1 MLTALKNHY
10 FPLRVKIIALF
21 LFLLLPLIIVGST
34 IYQYG
39 YHTIRREITDSSSA
53 QLALYAGF
61 FSDEITRIQFSCY
74 RLASNPDINYLINAY
89 PVMTDYERSQYIL
102 RTAQL
107 LSTLQNSSQFLESA
121 AIYIPSL
128 NKTISVNDSEPGI
141 LFSEYFSR
149 QGKPDEINSHLFF
162 EQNQLCLYTHSPVR
176 FPAEN
181 EEELFLLKITFSND
195 SLSEFL
201 RNYASFPDSC
211 TILSSG
217 EGSFRLSSGPA
228 VSEENSAEMVITSI
242 DVENTGLILTSHVPT
257 RQIFGEI
264 KSYRMFWVAYIALSV
279 LIISLFSLALWH
291 FINRPVK
298 YLLRAIWEIE
308 AGRYQLT
315 DMPITGNDEFR
326 ILYQSFHK
334 MAHNLDNL
342 IHQVYEQK
350 ILTQRAELKQ
360 LQSQINPHFL
370 YNSFFNIY
378 RLAKD
383 EDCENIVLFSK
394 YLGNYYQYI
403 TRNAASEVPL
413 SAEYEHAVNYCS
425 IQKFRFD
432 GRLEIRLSPLPE
444 AFRSLKVPRMI
455 IQPILE
461 NAFEHGLNQ
470 VPSPSLCLNI
480 FQEDD
485 ALILS
490 VENNGPGLSETL
502 LTELKEKLEAPES
515 TLETT
520 ALINIH
526 RRLRMTYG
534 KTAGLYLSQKD
545 GYGLTVNIRIPI
557 PPQETEMKG
566 ANDV

>member
-1 MLTALKNHY
+1 MLTALKNRY
-10 FPLRVKIIALF
+10 FSLRIKIIVLF
-21 LFLLLPLIIVGST
+21 LSLLLPLILAGST

-39 YHTIRREITDSSSA
+39 YSTIRREITDSSSA

-61 FSDEITRIQFSCY
+61 LSDEITRIQLSCY
-74 RLASNPDINYLINAY
+74 RLASNTDINYLINAY

-141 LFSEYFSR
+141 LFSDYFSR
-149 QGKPDEINSHLFF
+149 QGQPDAVNSRLFF
-162 EQNQLCLYTHSPVR
+162 EQNQLCLYTQSPVR
-176 FPAEN
+176 FLSED
-181 EEELFLLKITFSND
+181 EEELFLLKVTFSGG
-195 SLSEFL
+195 SLSELL
-201 RNYASFPDSC
+201 RNYTSFPGSR
-211 TILSSG
+211 TVLSSA
-217 EGSFRLSSGPA
+217 EGSLCLASGPA
-228 VSEENSAEMVITSI
+228 AFEESSAKMVTTSTG
-242 DVENTGLILTSHVPT
+242 VENTGLILTSYVPT
-257 RQIFGEI
+257 RQIFGKI
-264 KSYRMFWVAYIALSV
+264 RNYRLFWVAYITLSV
-279 LIISLFSLALWH
+279 LVISLFSLALQH
-291 FINRPVK
+291 LINRPVK
-298 YLLRAIWEIE
+298 YLLCAIHEIE
-308 AGRYQLT
+308 AGRYRLT
-315 DMPITGNDEFR
+315 DTPITSNDEFR

-334 MAHNLDNL
+334 MAHSLDNL
-342 IHQVYEQK
+342 IHQVYELK

-432 GRLEIRLSPLPE
+432 GRLEIRLAPLPE
-444 AFRSLKVPRMI
+444 TFRSFRVPRMI
-455 IQPILE
+455 IQPLLE
-461 NAFEHGLNQ
+461 NAFEHGLSQ
-470 VPSPSLCLNI
+470 VPSPCLRLDI
-480 FQEDD
+480 LQEGN
-485 ALILS
+485 ALIIC
-490 VENNGPGLSETL
+490 VENNGPGLSKEMFE
-502 LTELKEKLEAPES
+502 ELRGRLEAS
-515 TLETT
+515 DGTLETT

-534 KTAGLYLSQKD
+534 KDAGLCLSQD
-545 GYGLTVNIRIPI
+545 NGCGLTVKIHIPL
-557 PPQETEMKG
+557 PPRET
-566 ANDV
+566 

>member
-1 MLTALKNHY
+1 MLTAFKNRY
-10 FPLRVKIIALF
+10 FSLRIKIIALF
-21 LFLLLPLIIVGST
+21 LSLLLPLILAGST

-39 YHTIRREITDSSSA
+39 YSTIRREITDSSSA
-53 QLALYAGF
+53 QLALFAGF
-61 FSDEITRIQFSCY
+61 LSDEITRVQLSCY
-74 RLASNPDINYLINAY
+74 RLASNTDINYLINAY

-128 NKTISVNDSEPGI
+128 HKTISVNDSEPGI

-149 QGKPDEINSHLFF
+149 QGKPDAINNRLFF
-162 EQNQLCLYTHSPVR
+162 EQNQLCLYTHTPVR
-176 FPAEN
+176 FLSQN
-181 EEELFLLKITFSND
+181 EDALFLLKVTFSGD
-195 SLSEFL
+195 SLSELL
-201 RNYASFPDSC
+201 RHYTRFPGSC
-211 TILSSG
+211 TVLSSNE
-217 EGSFRLSSGPA
+217 EGFCLSSGPA
-228 VSEENSAEMVITSI
+228 APETNSAEMVTTSTG
-242 DVENTGLILTSHVPT
+242 VENTGLVLTSYVPT
-257 RQIFGEI
+257 HQIFGEI
-264 KSYRMFWVAYIALSV
+264 RNYRLFWIAYIALSALV
-279 LIISLFSLALWH
+279 ISLFSLALQH
-291 FINRPVK
+291 LINRPVK
-298 YLLRAIWEIE
+298 YLLCAIEEIE
-308 AGRYQLT
+308 AGRYRLA

-326 ILYQSFHK
+326 ILYRSFHK

-432 GRLEIRLSPLPE
+432 GRLQIQLAHLPT
-444 AFRSLKVPRMI
+444 AFSNIKVPRMI
-455 IQPILE
+455 IQPVLE

-470 VPSPSLCLNI
+470 VSSPSLRLDI
-480 FQEDD
+480 FQESNT
-485 ALILS
+485 LVIR
-490 VENNGPGLSETL
+490 VENNGPGPSEEM
-502 LTELKEKLEAPES
+502 LTKLQWMLEAPE
-515 TLETT
+515 TNLETT

-534 KTAGLYLSQKD
+534 KDAGLYLSRE
-545 GYGLTVNIRIPI
+545 GAGGLTVRIHI
-557 PPQETEMKG
+557 PLPPRKT
-566 ANDV
+566 

>member
-1 MLTALKNHY
+1 MPNVLKNRY
-10 FPLRVKIIALF
+10 FSLRIKIIALF
-21 LFLLLPLIIVGST
+21 LSLLLPLILAGST
-34 IYQYG
+34 IYLYG
-39 YHTIRREITDSSSA
+39 YSTIRREITDSSSA

-61 FSDEITRIQFSCY
+61 LSDEITRIQLSCY
-74 RLASNPDINYLINAY
+74 RLVSNTDINYLINAY
-89 PVMTDYERSQYIL
+89 PVMSDYERSQYIL

-149 QGKPDEINSHLFF
+149 QGKPDAINGRLFF

-176 FPAEN
+176 FLSEN
-181 EEELFLLKITFSND
+181 EEELFLLKVTFSGN
-195 SLSEFL
+195 SLSELL
-201 RNYASFPDSC
+201 RNYTHFPDSR
-211 TILSSG
+211 IVLSSG
-217 EGSFRLSSGPA
+217 EGSFCLSSGPIA
-228 VSEENSAEMVITSI
+228 SQEDSSKMVTASTN
-242 DVENTGLILTSHVPT
+242 VENTGLVLTSHVPT
-257 RQIFGEI
+257 HQIFGGI
-264 KSYRMFWVAYIALSV
+264 RNYRLFWVAYIALSALV
-279 LIISLFSLALWH
+279 ISLFSLALQH
-291 FINRPVK
+291 LINRPVK
-298 YLLRAIWEIE
+298 YLLCAIGEIE
-308 AGRYQLT
+308 AGHYQLT
-315 DMPITGNDEFR
+315 DMPITSNDEFR

-413 SAEYEHAVNYCS
+413 SSEYEHAVNYCS

-432 GRLEIRLSPLPE
+432 GRLQIRLAPLPE
-444 AFRSLKVPRMI
+444 AFRNLKVPRMI
-455 IQPILE
+455 IQPVLE

-470 VPSPSLCLNI
+470 VPSPSLRLDI
-480 FQEDD
+480 FQEGD
-485 ALILS
+485 ALVVC
-490 VENNGPGLSETL
+490 VENNGPGLSEETL
-502 LTELKEKLEAPES
+502 TDLRRKLEAPES

-526 RRLRMTYG
+526 RRLRMIYG
-534 KTAGLYLSQKD
+534 KDAGLSLSQED
-545 GYGLTVNIRIPI
+545 GSGLTVKIHIPL
-557 PPQETEMKG
+557 PHREG
-566 ANDV
+566 

>member
-1 MLTALKNHY
+1 MRTALKNRY
-10 FPLRVKIIALF
+10 FSLRIKIIALF
-21 LFLLLPLIIVGST
+21 CSLLLPLILAGST

-39 YHTIRREITDSSSA
+39 YSTIRREITDSSSA

-61 FSDEITRIQFSCY
+61 LSDEITRIQLSCY
-74 RLASNPDINYLINAY
+74 RLASNTDINYLINAY

-149 QGKPDEINSHLFF
+149 QGKPDAINSRLFF
-162 EQNQLCLYTHSPVR
+162 EQNHLCLYTHSPVR
-176 FPAEN
+176 FLSEN
-181 EEELFLLKITFSND
+181 EEELFLLKVTFSDD
-195 SLSEFL
+195 SLSELL
-201 RNYASFPDSC
+201 RNYTLFPGSR

-217 EGSFRLSSGPA
+217 EGSFCLSSGPA
-228 VSEENSAEMVITSI
+228 ASEEDSAKMVTSSTN
-242 DVENTGLILTSHVPT
+242 VENTGLILTSHVPA
-257 RQIFGEI
+257 RQIFGGI
-264 KSYRMFWVAYIALSV
+264 QNYRLFWIAYIALSALV
-279 LIISLFSLALWH
+279 ISLFSLALQH
-291 FINRPVK
+291 LINRPVK
-298 YLLRAIWEIE
+298 YLLSAIEEIE

-403 TRNAASEVPL
+403 TRNAASKVPL
-413 SAEYEHAVNYCS
+413 AAEYEHAVNYCR

-432 GRLEIRLSPLPE
+432 GRLQIRLAPLPE

-470 VPSPSLCLNI
+470 VPSPSLRLDL
-480 FQEDD
+480 FPEGDS
-485 ALILS
+485 LIIC
-490 VENNGPGLSETL
+490 VENNGPGLSEEM
-502 LTELKEKLEAPES
+502 LTELRRKLEAPES

-526 RRLRMTYG
+526 RRLRMIYG
-534 KTAGLYLSQKD
+534 KEAGLFLSQED
-545 GYGLTVNIRIPI
+545 GSGLTVKLHIPLV
-557 PPQETEMKG
+557 PRRNERKG
-566 ANDV
+566 EDDV